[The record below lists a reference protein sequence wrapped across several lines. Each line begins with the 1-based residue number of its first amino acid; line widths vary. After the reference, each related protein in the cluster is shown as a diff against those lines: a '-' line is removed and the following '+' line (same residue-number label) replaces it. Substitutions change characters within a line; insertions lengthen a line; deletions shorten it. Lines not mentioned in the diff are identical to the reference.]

1 MVRTLALLGLVA
13 VAAATATAAPV
24 AAQQP
29 LRPLPKVGSCP
40 IGYFASGD
48 YCMPGGSRSTRGGIE
63 KVGSSCP
70 IGFFASGN
78 YCLSGRDSTPRPS
91 TRLAAP
97 VRLAGSAPVTT
108 ASGAAEH
115 RCLKSHC
122 PAIPTPPS
130 WAERDALA
138 PEVAAKIAPMTMLW
152 TAP

>member
-13 VAAATATAAPV
+13 VAAATTTAAPG

-48 YCMPGGSRSTRGGIE
+48 YCMPGGGRSTRGGIE

-78 YCLSGRDSTPRPS
+78 YCLSGRDSSPEAIHKT
-91 TRLAAP
+91 
-97 VRLAGSAPVTT
+97 GSSCPIGWFS
-108 ASGAAEH
+108 SG
-115 RCLKSHC
+115 RYCLRS
-122 PAIPTPPS
+122 
-130 WAERDALA
+130 R
-138 PEVAAKIAPMTMLW
+138 
-152 TAP
+152 